1 MIVVWAQNVVII
13 SILLYLQ
20 WKPLPM
26 DGALQILLQ
35 LSLLL
40 VTVQSLLTVAQGTLP
55 FVVKMVLGS
64 GIVTGS
70 ILLSLRHNLPRELD
84 DVHPLL
90 TPVDDP
96 YIQRSEWLW
105 VIPLYMH
112 QPLSDYP
119 EWIQGIKATGK
130 KLGLHGVYHTFDEFG
145 TDVNANY
152 LQRGIDEF
160 ERAFGYK
167 PTHFKAPRLHTTAHN
182 EQLIADAHMIS
193 RTRWQ
198 QIIHTVYHS
207 PAGRQG
213 GRLQGETK

>member
-84 DVHPLL
+84 DVHPFCLL
-90 TPVDDP
+90 YTSP
-96 YIQRSEWLW
+96 S
-105 VIPLYMH
+105 
-112 QPLSDYP
+112 
-119 EWIQGIKATGK
+119 
-130 KLGLHGVYHTFDEFG
+130 
-145 TDVNANY
+145 
-152 LQRGIDEF
+152 
-160 ERAFGYK
+160 
-167 PTHFKAPRLHTTAHN
+167 PR
-182 EQLIADAHMIS
+182 D
-193 RTRWQ
+193 
-198 QIIHTVYHS
+198 
-207 PAGRQG
+207 
-213 GRLQGETK
+213 